1 MLTQTENNAIA
12 YESTLNKNLD
22 FFTRG
27 TLRGVDFEDIST
39 LFKESWNENPKL
51 LLQIMWNGRDCRKGK
66 GEKQVIFYC

>member
-27 TLRGVDFEDIST
+27 TLRGVEFEDIST
-39 LFKESWNENPKL
+39 MFKESWNENPKL
-51 LLQIMWNGRDCRKGK
+51 LLQIM
-66 GEKQVIFYC
+66 